1 MEAAE
6 SDSGATTATE
16 SSEIQQLQEQLREEH
31 KMYLRAL
38 ADFENY
44 RRRVEIERANTGRR
58 EKREI
63 ILSLIELLDSFELA
77 LQHAGDAPSSWTEG
91 VKAVYRKLVNLL
103 ERQGVMPIQSLGQAF
118 DPRLHEA
125 LDSVRSDD
133 YSPGTVLEEVQ
144 RGYRWDNELLRPAR
158 VRVAS

>member
-6 SDSGATTATE
+6 NDSGDTAATE

-44 RRRVEIERANTGRR
+44 RRRVESERTSTARR
-58 EKREI
+58 EKRELV
-63 ILSLIELLDSFELA
+63 LSLLDLLDSFELA
-77 LQHAGDAPSSWTEG
+77 LQNAGDAPSSWTEG
-91 VKAVYRKLVNLL
+91 VKTIYRKLQNLV
-103 ERQGVMPIQSLGQAF
+103 EHQGVTPIQSLGEKF

-125 LDSVRSDD
+125 IDSVRSDK
-133 YSPGTVLEEVQ
+133 YEPGTVIEELQ
-144 RGYRWDNELLRPAR
+144 RGYRWGDELLRPAR
-158 VRVAS
+158 VRVAF